1 MGEVRTIPYNK
12 EDFREYS
19 LTLRILI
26 NNYQNDFLE
35 EKTNLIQKDKEIRI
49 LIKKNKLDV
58 IDLEELNSFCK
69 NEWKELIL
77 KAINEIKKE
86 INLRKTRGM
95 RFSDILFQLDKIEE
109 DLVDISDYSL
119 EAFENIYDLD
129 IKHLR
134 MDARERISNE
144 GSIDEERKIDRK
156 KNYICNII
164 IATVFFLLGLYFCG
178 L

>member
-1 MGEVRTIPYNK
+1 MGEVRAIPYNK

-58 IDLEELNSFCK
+58 IDLGKLDSFCK
-69 NEWKELIL
+69 NGWKELIL
-77 KAINEIKKE
+77 KAIIKIKNEIKF
-86 INLRKTRGM
+86 RKTRGKE
-95 RFSDILFQLDKIEE
+95 FSDILFQLDKIEE

-119 EAFENIYDLD
+119 EAFENIYDSD

-134 MDARERISNE
+134 MDTRERISNE
-144 GSIDEERKIDRK
+144 GSINKERNIDRK

-164 IATVFFLLGLYFCG
+164 IAAAFFLLGLYFCG
-178 L
+178 F